1 MLLFAATTIIV
12 LKFFGELFLLFFVS
26 ALISHILKIDKTSDD

>member
-26 ALISHILKIDKTSDD
+26 AVISHILKIDRASDD